1 MSPPQSTKLNHP
13 KPETYVQRKQKRR
26 SEMSQLL
33 SISLFFF
40 LSADIEA
47 ADWHSSWRAKNGGVT
62 NKTLQIQQADLIAK
76 EEAGYYERVGENR
89 NTYYVTNNSTDNSTT
104 NTSDNRTGSFQETY
118 SVGSLNASTSVVTID
133 GNANAVNADNTASND
148 GAVNGS
154 ISATPTAWTDLFQ
167 EVSLDANDETL
178 ENPPASSALA
188 PYIGQPAQ

>member
-1 MSPPQSTKLNHP
+1 MSSPQRTKLNHP
-13 KPETYVQRKQKRR
+13 DSETYVQKKRQHR
-26 SEMSQLL
+26 PEISRLL
-33 SISLFFF
+33 SISFFYF

-62 NKTLQIQQADLIAK
+62 NKTVQMQQADLIAK
-76 EEAGYYERVGENR
+76 EEAGYYERIGENR

-178 ENPPASSALA
+178 ENSPEPSALA
-188 PYIGQPAQ
+188 PFMGQPAQ